1 MNEKPYLITKI
12 QNGSLNGSD
21 GCCGDDIPSCYNPTL
36 HTPCL
41 YTDEQSC
48 ISNPL
53 CRWRGES
60 VNAFG
65 FDYGYIGPSST
76 NNICVIIIFQIRIEE
91 ILIKK
96 QLWIGLG

>member
-1 MNEKPYLITKI
+1 MVAVAMIYLHV
-12 QNGSLNGSD
+12 
-21 GCCGDDIPSCYNPTL
+21 YNPTL

-76 NNICVIIIFQIRIEE
+76 KQYMCYNYFSDTDRRDID
-91 ILIKK
+91 KK
-96 QLWIGLG
+96 ATMDWSC